1 VPLPPSPVELSSQ
14 QPLLQAF
21 PAPRLLGGGC
31 HSCLL
36 WPAYLFTVHVRSAPP
51 PLSRAQCA
59 LPSLL
64 LVFFFFS
71 SLFIIQLYFFSPG
84 QGSVCPGCYAD
95 LSQGVLRAAYLLT
108 WWSPKQGRSWCLA
121 AWEPFWFLCLTW
133 CGDAMHGLG
142 VWRCWSLASSW
153 WFFLPG
159 VSPASLQEFTLGNT
173 LSASSL

>member
-1 VPLPPSPVELSSQ
+1 MGRCPSSTLQWSMPHLSRCWTPSLLQAHWERWRHSCLLWLTYSLREGLPSTPPVELSTQ

-64 LVFFFFS
+64 LVFFFSAPCLLFS
-71 SLFIIQLYFFSPG
+71 YIFFPLGRGQSVQGAMLICPREYCVPLICSPG
-84 QGSVCPGCYAD
+84 
-95 LSQGVLRAAYLLT
+95 
-108 WWSPKQGRSWCLA
+108 
-121 AWEPFWFLCLTW
+121 
-133 CGDAMHGLG
+133 GLPSRVEAG
-142 VWRCWSLASSW
+142 VWRR
-153 WFFLPG
+153 G
-159 VSPASLQEFTLGNT
+159 SPSGF
-173 LSASSL
+173 SV